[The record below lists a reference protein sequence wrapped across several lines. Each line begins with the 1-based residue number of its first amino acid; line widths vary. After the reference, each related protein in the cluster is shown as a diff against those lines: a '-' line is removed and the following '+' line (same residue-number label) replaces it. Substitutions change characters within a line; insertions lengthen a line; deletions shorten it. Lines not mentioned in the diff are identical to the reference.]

1 MNIKARQLKA
11 SAQRKEL
18 ARQLDAAMDL
28 VFKATVTALNQ
39 REAREMGFV
48 TLNFPPPII
57 LPAEHER

>member
-18 ARQLDAAMDL
+18 ARQIDAAMDL
-28 VFKATVTALNQ
+28 VFKATVTAVQ
-39 REAREMGFV
+39 RREAREMGFV
-48 TLNFPPPII
+48 PLNFPPLMT